1 MFAYGIGG
9 SRMRMALGVDA
20 PLERYTGPVGLRP
33 FAEYHA
39 QIVTASADPAFA
51 ELRGRQESRPA
62 LDDVRVAGPRFQ
74 GLTLDAGVNV
84 GLRSVGYEYGP
95 PVPP

>member
-20 PLERYTGPVGLRP
+20 PLERYTGPVRLRP

-39 QIVTASADPAFA
+39 EIVTASPNPTFA
-51 ELRGRQESRPA
+51 SYAGDRGIATST
-62 LDDVRVAGPRFQ
+62 G
-74 GLTLDAGVNV
+74 
-84 GLRSVGYEYGP
+84 
-95 PVPP
+95 